1 VLSMWLENVGST
13 VQVANDGASGLE
25 LVARARPQVVLCDI
39 GLPDMNGNDVCRK
52 IRESSLDPQPTMIAL
67 TGWGMT
73 EDRRRTEEAGF
84 DHHLVKPVAPET
96 LLELIGALA

>member
-1 VLSMWLENVGST
+1 
-13 VQVANDGASGLE
+13 
-25 LVARARPQVVLCDI
+25 
-39 GLPDMNGNDVCRK
+39 
-52 IRESSLDPQPTMIAL
+52 
-67 TGWGMT
+67 MT